1 MMKNFRVLLSCFVVL
16 SLILTGCS
24 NNKIAPS
31 DSSQTTAE
39 SAPIFDVSIYD
50 EIITKVKDVIAL
62 AGAGEAPEG
71 MEGIHEFASI
81 YAEEAFELLCYQYQ
95 DLNGDNIPEL
105 LIGVSVNQPDTYA
118 RNQIYLA
125 YTVVDQVPT
134 QILAS
139 NYRNSYSLFSDG
151 TFGQFG
157 SAGALYS
164 IFGEYS
170 LSQDNKLVCT
180 DYYFTHEIDG
190 DFENIG
196 VFHNQT
202 GNFDV
207 ASSNQDAMTPDE
219 FYEYQEEQARRILPL
234 SDAKPLSG
242 FQQAK

>member
-1 MMKNFRVLLSCFVVL
+1 MKRIRLFFSLLLVLC
-16 SLILTGCS
+16 LILTGCS
-24 NNKIAPS
+24 KTQPAPEAISQPIATPTPS
-31 DSSQTTAE
+31 Y
-39 SAPIFDVSIYD
+39 DVSIYD

-71 MEGIHEFASI
+71 MVGIHEFASI

-134 QILAS
+134 QIIAS

-234 SDAKPLSG
+234 SDAKPLSE